1 MKPNCKMP
9 GILFHALHRAHQ
21 KRAQAQLNAGGLED
35 LGSPPM
41 LFLIRHWS
49 EQGKLASQ
57 KELADALHVTPAT
70 VAMSL
75 KSLER
80 SGYVEKRGDPSDQ
93 RCKRIAITPKGS
105 RALRSWGRWMSR
117 CSTGSPPK
125 NRSSSTATTAGCSA
139 TSAAVIFKAR
149 MTSVRKGWNK
159 KVCFE
164 NCFHTWVSTR
174 NTPYSPR

>member
-80 SGYVEKRGDPSDQ
+80 SGYVEKRGDQLNSYHRRMLRNLRGSDFQ
-93 RCKRIAITPKGS
+93 GPDDFC
-105 RALRSWGRWMSR
+105 
-117 CSTGSPPK
+117 
-125 NRSSSTATTAGCSA
+125 
-139 TSAAVIFKAR
+139 
-149 MTSVRKGWNK
+149 
-159 KVCFE
+159 
-164 NCFHTWVSTR
+164 
-174 NTPYSPR
+174 